1 MEENKNQ
8 ELNENISNTTDN
20 TTDNTSVYMDIQTL
34 TENQPPKVAPPK
46 KPKISPEERR
56 KKRIKRKIKLY
67 SLITALILVVVGII
81 WGIVALVTSDSDDD
95 NSNTES
101 YISDETEAFTEKSLE
116 DELSAEASEEGSEE
130 SEISQESSEIST
142 ENTSEEISQEEPEE
156 LPWYLTLVNGKNPL
170 PIGFECPLTE
180 MENELMS
187 DGRPAMVD
195 ERIVEYLQAMLSDAR
210 KEGLIPIITSS
221 YRTYD
226 DQQRIMDDYIATYGE
241 EEAKKWVAV
250 PGTSEHQVGLAVDIS
265 SGDYDNQDPYYI
277 WSWLEE
283 HSWKY
288 GFILRYTSENQ
299 SITGVNPEPWHFRYV
314 GIEDAE
320 KITSQGLT
328 LEEYVEKKA
337 INCLFSFCLHK
348 M

>member
-1 MEENKNQ
+1 MEENRNQ
-8 ELNENISNTTDN
+8 ELNENINEAEEKVTEQQK
-20 TTDNTSVYMDIQTL
+20 DIQ
-34 TENQPPKVAPPK
+34 PK
-46 KPKISPEERR
+46 KPKLSPEERR
-56 KKRIKRKIKLY
+56 KRRIKRKIKLY
-67 SLITALILVVVGII
+67 SLIAAFVLVVAGIV
-81 WGIVALVTSDSDDD
+81 WGIVALVSSVSEDEDSE
-95 NSNTES
+95 ES
-101 YISDETEAFTEKSLE
+101 YISDATQAFEEKSIE
-116 DELSAEASEEGSEE
+116 DEIYSEDPEQSFEESSNESEASR
-130 SEISQESSEIST
+130 ESSEASG
-142 ENTSEEISQEEPEE
+142 EVSQEEPET
-156 LPWYLTLVNGKNPL
+156 PWYLTLVNGKNPL
-170 PIGFECPLTE
+170 PINFECPITE

-221 YRTYD
+221 FRTYD

-288 GFILRYTSENQ
+288 GFILRYTEENQ

-320 KITSQGLT
+320 KITKQGIT
-328 LEEYVEKKA
+328 LEEYLEEKG
-337 INCLFSFCLHK
+337 N
-348 M
+348 

>member
-1 MEENKNQ
+1 MEENRNQ
-8 ELNENISNTTDN
+8 ELNENINEAEEKATEQQK
-20 TTDNTSVYMDIQTL
+20 DIQ
-34 TENQPPKVAPPK
+34 PK

-67 SLITALILVVVGII
+67 SLIAALVLVVVGII
-81 WGIVALVTSDSDDD
+81 WSIVALVTSDSDND
-95 NSNTES
+95 NSDAES
-101 YISDETEAFTEKSLE
+101 YISDGTEVFAEKSLE
-116 DELSAEASEEGSEE
+116 AEASEESSEE
-130 SEISQESSEIST
+130 TEISHESSEIST
-142 ENTSEEISQEEPEE
+142 ENTSEESSQEEPEE

-170 PIGFECPLTE
+170 PINFECPITE

-221 YRTYD
+221 FRTYD

-288 GFILRYTSENQ
+288 GFILRYTEENQ

-320 KITSQGLT
+320 KITTQGIT
-328 LEEYVEKKA
+328 LEEYLEEKVNNKA
-337 INCLFSFCLHK
+337 
-348 M
+348 

>member
-1 MEENKNQ
+1 MEENR
-8 ELNENISNTTDN
+8 NENSNEIINDTEIDVQN
-20 TTDNTSVYMDIQTL
+20 TPDQQPNDIQ
-34 TENQPPKVAPPK
+34 PK
-46 KPKISPEERR
+46 KSKISPEERR
-56 KKRIKRKIKLY
+56 KRRIKRKIKLY
-67 SLITALILVVVGII
+67 SLIAAFALVVAGII
-81 WGIVALVTSDSDDD
+81 WGIVALVTSDSDND
-95 NSNTES
+95 NSDTES
-101 YISDETEAFTEKSLE
+101 YISDGTEAFTEKSLE
-116 DELSAEASEEGSEE
+116 DEPSAEASEEGSEE
-130 SEISQESSEIST
+130 TEISQESSEIST

-156 LPWYLTLVNGKNPL
+156 LPWYLTLVNGTNPL
-170 PIGFECPLTE
+170 PINFECPLAE

-221 YRTYD
+221 FRTYD
-226 DQQRIMDDYIATYGE
+226 DQQRIMDEYIDLYGE
-241 EEAKKWVAV
+241 EEARKWVAV

-288 GFILRYTSENQ
+288 GFILRYTEENQ

-320 KITSQGLT
+320 KITKQGIT
-328 LEEYVEKKA
+328 LEEYLEEKGER
-337 INCLFSFCLHK
+337 HT
-348 M
+348 